1 MKLILIFLLIT
12 FSSLAAFAQ
21 SDAKKGDSFSEVMSP
36 EKFSIKSVYAV
47 NREYIMDVTY
57 AMNSIVPGETYP
69 VLYYTDGWV
78 HSDVFNQ
85 NGFFLGYGQEIE
97 PVILVGISFKGDLS
111 DWGTLRSED
120 FVPNIKDPNTSS
132 GANRFLDFIKNE
144 LIPYVE
150 QNYPVDTS
158 DRGIYGYSLGG
169 LFAAW
174 VLKEEPKLFQRY
186 GIGSPSLRHQDFALL
201 KDQTF
206 LKNIENL
213 KDVKIYIE
221 YASLEGEPHKS
232 GVESFVEIIKTN
244 KSIEWKKFVIDG
256 SHLAA
261 NPTSCVKALS
271 YLYAKER

>member
-1 MKLILIFLLIT
+1 MAETKPEEQVEVKTNSSKTPEPSLVEKKLETIKKILDLGIDSPGIT
-12 FSSLAAFAQ
+12 
-21 SDAKKGDSFSEVMSP
+21 
-36 EKFSIKSVYAV
+36 
-47 NREYIMDVTY
+47 
-57 AMNSIVPGETYP
+57 
-69 VLYYTDGWV
+69 
-78 HSDVFNQ
+78 
-85 NGFFLGYGQEIE
+85 
-97 PVILVGISFKGDLS
+97 VI
-111 DWGTLRSED
+111 
-120 FVPNIKDPNTSS
+120 
-132 GANRFLDFIKNE
+132 
-144 LIPYVE
+144 
-150 QNYPVDTS
+150 
-158 DRGIYGYSLGG
+158 
-169 LFAAW
+169 
-174 VLKEEPKLFQRY
+174 KEEPKLFQRY
-186 GIGSPSLRHQDFALL
+186 GIGSPSLGHQDFALL